1 MARNNRKI
9 KQSQVILLIKT
20 YEPNTPVI
28 ITWRDAVDYSDEVT
42 LKTLE
47 VKEIFYDT
55 IGFFLKVIDDYV
67 IIAYNKAD
75 DKTYRGTGM
84 IPCSLITDIRRLSDG
99 YGE

>member
-1 MARNNRKI
+1 M
-9 KQSQVILLIKT
+9 KQSQLILLIKT

-55 IGFFLKVIDDYV
+55 IVFFLKVIDDYV

-75 DKTYRGTGM
+75 DKTYKGTGM

>member
-1 MARNNRKI
+1 M
-9 KQSQVILLIKT
+9 KQSQLILLIKT

-42 LKTLE
+42 LSTLE
-47 VKEIFYDT
+47 VKEIFYET

-75 DKTYRGTGM
+75 DKTYKGTGM

-99 YGE
+99 YDE

>member
-1 MARNNRKI
+1 M
-9 KQSQVILLIKT
+9 KQSQLILLIKT
-20 YEPNTPVI
+20 YEPNTPII

-42 LKTLE
+42 LSTLE

-99 YGE
+99 YSE

>member
-1 MARNNRKI
+1 M
-9 KQSQVILLIKT
+9 KQSQLVLLIKT

-47 VKEIFYDT
+47 VKEILYDT

-75 DKTYRGTGM
+75 DKTYKGTGM
-84 IPCSLITDIRRLSDG
+84 IPCSLITDIRRVSDG

>member
-1 MARNNRKI
+1 M
-9 KQSQVILLIKT
+9 KQSQLILLIKT

-42 LKTLE
+42 LSTLE

-67 IIAYNKAD
+67 VIAYNKAD
-75 DKTYRGTGM
+75 DKTYKGTGM

>member
-1 MARNNRKI
+1 M
-9 KQSQVILLIKT
+9 KQSQLTLLIKT

-42 LKTLE
+42 LSTLE

-55 IGFFLKVIDDYV
+55 IGFFLKVMDDYV

-75 DKTYRGTGM
+75 DKTYKGTGM

>member
-1 MARNNRKI
+1 MKPT
-9 KQSQVILLIKT
+9 QLTLLIKT
-20 YEPNTPVI
+20 YQPNTPVI

-75 DKTYRGTGM
+75 DKTYKGTGM

>member
-1 MARNNRKI
+1 M
-9 KQSQVILLIKT
+9 KQTQLILLIKT

-47 VKEIFYDT
+47 VKEILYDT

-75 DKTYRGTGM
+75 DKTYKGTGM

>member
-1 MARNNRKI
+1 M
-9 KQSQVILLIKT
+9 KQSQLVLLIKT

-42 LKTLE
+42 LSTLE

-75 DKTYRGTGM
+75 DKTYKGTGM

-99 YGE
+99 YDE

>member
-1 MARNNRKI
+1 M
-9 KQSQVILLIKT
+9 KQSQLILLIKT

-28 ITWRDAVDYSDEVT
+28 VTWRDAVDYSDEVT

-47 VKEIFYDT
+47 VKEILYDT

-75 DKTYRGTGM
+75 DKTYKGTGM

>member
-1 MARNNRKI
+1 M
-9 KQSQVILLIKT
+9 KQSQLILLIKT
-20 YEPNTPVI
+20 YEPNTPII

-42 LKTLE
+42 LSTLE

-55 IGFFLKVIDDYV
+55 IGFFLKVIDNYV

-99 YGE
+99 YSE

>member
-1 MARNNRKI
+1 M
-9 KQSQVILLIKT
+9 KQSQLTLLIKT

-42 LKTLE
+42 LSTLE

-75 DKTYRGTGM
+75 DKTYKGTGM

-99 YGE
+99 YDE

>member
-1 MARNNRKI
+1 M
-9 KQSQVILLIKT
+9 KQSQLTLLIKT

-47 VKEIFYDT
+47 VKEILYDT

-75 DKTYRGTGM
+75 DKTYKGTGM

-99 YGE
+99 YDE

>member
-1 MARNNRKI
+1 M
-9 KQSQVILLIKT
+9 KQSQLVLLIKT

-75 DKTYRGTGM
+75 DKTYKGTGM

-99 YGE
+99 YDE

>member
-1 MARNNRKI
+1 M
-9 KQSQVILLIKT
+9 KQSQLILLIKT

-67 IIAYNKAD
+67 VIAYNKAD
-75 DKTYRGTGM
+75 DKTYKGTGM

-99 YGE
+99 YSE

>member
-1 MARNNRKI
+1 M
-9 KQSQVILLIKT
+9 KQSQLILLIKT

-47 VKEIFYDT
+47 VKEILYDT

>member
-1 MARNNRKI
+1 M
-9 KQSQVILLIKT
+9 KQSQLTLLIKT

-42 LKTLE
+42 LNTLE

-75 DKTYRGTGM
+75 DKTYKGTGM

-99 YGE
+99 YDE

>member
-1 MARNNRKI
+1 M
-9 KQSQVILLIKT
+9 KQSQLILLIKT

-42 LKTLE
+42 LSTLE